1 MGAIGMRVQTAYKNI
16 SIIHKWP
23 TQIHPLW
30 RLFVPY
36 FLNDSQNDSLNET
49 FFQKVDF
56 IMSVMP
62 DVCEHSADL
71 CTALPGNLYFMLQKW
86 HLVAKNEFAFSFR
99 PRQKTNK
106 LAGNMLIFH
115 VDVTMKRL
123 GIHLKKDSF
132 QWFRVDS
139 FFRETIT
146 LYTVHFQISNFAGCF
161 HSLRAV
167 LHTAWKIIFKNP

>member
-1 MGAIGMRVQTAYKNI
+1 MHLFLSYFYLFLFAQ
-16 SIIHKWP
+16 
-23 TQIHPLW
+23 
-30 RLFVPY
+30 RLP
-36 FLNDSQNDSLNET
+36 NNSLNNT
-49 FFQKVDF
+49 FFQTLLYMKRICGDWSDWRLVDF
-56 IMSVMP
+56 IMPVIP
-62 DVCEHSADL
+62 DVCECSADL
-71 CTALPGNLYFMLQKW
+71 CTAFPGKPLFLPLQKW
-86 HLVAKNEFAFSFR
+86 HLVAKNELAFYSD
-99 PRQKTNK
+99 QHEKINK
-106 LAGNMLIFH
+106 WAGNMLIFH

-123 GIHLKKDSF
+123 GIHFKNDLF